1 MTKEPSSRAAQF
13 ATPVNVSE
21 SEIRPLARAQFTQFT
36 QIQANVERAMI
47 DTSDKVSRARLV
59 ELAER
64 AKAILENTIG
74 GIRAMTPE
82 A

>member
-13 ATPVNVSE
+13 ATPVNVNE
-21 SEIRPLARAQFTQFT
+21 SEICPLARAQFT

>member
-21 SEIRPLARAQFTQFT
+21 SEIRPLARAQFT